1 MEPALH
7 LAEYKQ
13 LYDVLG
19 GMPLPSCPHNPY
31 NLALDQP
38 PIDELPGKSSIFGIP
53 SASTS
58 LISLFGFAFAFMFVL
73 IIFIRLNSIY
83 LFGRVIDFKSVQ
95 SHLYGYTLLILSIAL
110 LLNAIRYM
118 INLPYYVFMDS
129 GDGGQRYQQIQNGK
143 AVDNALLL
151 TISVLNS
158 LSLFILTLALHWN
171 WKYRTHGF
179 IEFEENEL
187 EQIEQQQQQIDESN
201 DRQFDSR
208 YGIFTINNNN
218 NNTDS
223 SERRNRNMN
232 QMSGGGSP
240 RSQANSVYDRWRHI
254 LRRSRQ
260 SDGSMQ
266 DEEIGLL
273 SESSENG
280 DMVPSTSSS
289 NGSNLVD
296 RYEFGLNKRSRR
308 FGFPTWILPL
318 SRRVGDYISG
328 NRWMYKVLILMD
340 KIALAVFIIHLIC
353 MYMNVAPLPHS
364 FNNIFTIVYLSSYGL
379 VFVPLLC
386 LVLAILIKKSA
397 ASSSSTSHIL
407 NLSRSGGGGLMNN
420 NSNSVLDRQIVDK
433 HEGPTQI
440 GKAYLSLMTIFLVI
454 GFSIP
459 LNNVVRIIYDSASSH
474 SPSNDNCAAATLLKC
489 LPLLSSS
496 RSENELALQQDILS
510 VSLFDF
516 IIIAQILAI
525 MFIYLFARSEF
536 KRVKQRMVW
545 FIVRRVT
552 GVFGFNDINVEPVM
566 VEPQFAVPSS
576 SSRQDVAD
584 YNDMKQYQSELI
596 VKGDQSDSLSS
607 DQPIVQSGSSD
618 EVSVYQDVI
627 SEDHIM
633 QIEHILAEQQ
643 QGQSIKYSRYSE

>member
-31 NLALDQP
+31 NLALNQP

-129 GDGGQRYQQIQNGK
+129 SDGGQRYQQIQNGK

-201 DRQFDSR
+201 DRQLDSR
-208 YGIFTINNNN
+208 YGIFTINNDNV
-218 NNTDS
+218 DS
-223 SERRNRNMN
+223 SERRTRNMN

-240 RSQANSVYDRWRHI
+240 RSQTNSVYDRWRHI

-260 SDGSMQ
+260 SDASMQ
-266 DEEIGLL
+266 DEEVGLL

-280 DMVPSTSSS
+280 DIVPSTSSS
-289 NGSNLVD
+289 NGSNLAD

-318 SRRVGDYISG
+318 SRRVGNYISG
-328 NRWMYKVLILMD
+328 NRWMYNMLILMD

-386 LVLAILIKKSA
+386 LVIAILIKKSA

-407 NLSRSGGGGLMNN
+407 NLSRSGSSGLMN
-420 NSNSVLDRQIVDK
+420 NSNSVLDRLIVDK

-440 GKAYLSLMTIFLVI
+440 GKAYLSLMTIFLLI
-454 GFSIP
+454 GSSIP
-459 LNNVVRIIYDSASSH
+459 LNNVVRIIYDSAASH

-510 VSLFDF
+510 ISLFDF

-576 SSRQDVAD
+576 SRQDVAD
-584 YNDMKQYQSELI
+584 YNGVKQYQSEMI
-596 VKGDQSDSLSS
+596 VTGDSRDILSC
-607 DQPIVQSGSSD
+607 DQPIVHSSSSD

-643 QGQSIKYSRYSE
+643 QRQSKKDSCYSD